1 MYRAFNMGIGLV
13 LVCAA
18 AAGDAVLATLAA
30 AGEPHVFRIGR
41 VVPGDRAVRYV

>member
-1 MYRAFNMGIGLV
+1 MGIGLV

-18 AAGDAVLATLAA
+18 VDADSVLATLSA

-41 VVPGDRAVRYV
+41 IIAGDRAVRYA